1 MNVKIDVYKGDGL
14 MREDGVTYIA
24 TISGG
29 KDSVTMCDLL
39 LKNGYPVDYIVFNDT
54 LNEFDEMYQYI
65 DKVDQYFQDRYK
77 MKITRLLPN
86 TKRNF
91 KTSLFRTRSRGERKG
106 QVVGLRNPSDPFCEW
121 RRDAKIVS
129 FEKWAKQFQEYKV
142 YIGVTI
148 DETHR
153 CDRTKN
159 VIYPLVDDFRMS
171 ENDCKQYLVNQ
182 DMENS
187 LYRHFNR
194 TGCANCHYQSD
205 KDLYM
210 IWKHYPKHW
219 QFFVETEKEMADKKT
234 EFKRWF
240 SGYRSCEDMEQM
252 FMHKEKQGSLFDF
265 SDEPLKD
272 CFCKI

>member
-1 MNVKIDVYKGDGL
+1 
-14 MREDGVTYIA
+14 
-24 TISGG
+24 
-29 KDSVTMCDLL
+29 MCDLL
-39 LKNGYPVDYIVFNDT
+39 LKNKHPVDYIVFNDT

-91 KTSLFRTRSRGERKG
+91 KTSMFRIRSRGERKG
-106 QVVGLRNPSDPFCEW
+106 QVAGLRSPSDPFCEW
-121 RRDAKIVS
+121 RRDAKIGS
-129 FEKWAKQFQEYKV
+129 FEKWAKQFEEYKV
-142 YIGVTI
+142 YIGITT

-159 VIYPLVDDFRMS
+159 FIYPLIDEFRMN
-171 ENDCKQYLVNQ
+171 ENDCKQYLINQ
-182 DMENS
+182 DMENP

-210 IWKHYPKHW
+210 LWKHYPKHW
-219 QFFVETEKEMADKKT
+219 KFFVETEKEMADKNT